1 MERRKLLITGCGRSG
16 TMYASAVWRSQGLD
30 ISHENPTPPNGQM
43 GKDGI
48 ASWYMAVN
56 DLKALFGPSASE
68 YEFDFVI
75 HQVRHPLKVIASVA
89 QFVLRDALS
98 RDYIERNAPETRLN
112 PRERQMPDCDQLI
125 LQASRYWLYWNLLA
139 CEKSSLTIKVEDLA
153 ASVEELCARLNI
165 AFVPGVAETVSANT
179 HGRYLYIND
188 PYWTVDWDDIA
199 RLDRDLCNRIR
210 ALAEVYGY

>member
-1 MERRKLLITGCGRSG
+1 MDHRKLLITGCGRSG
-16 TMYASAVWRSQGLD
+16 TMYASEVWRSQGLD
-30 ISHENPTPPNGQM
+30 VSHENPTPPNGEM

-56 DLKALFGPSASE
+56 DLDPPFGPSASE

-112 PRERQMPDCDQLI
+112 PRERQMRDCDQLI

-139 CEKSSLTIKVEDLA
+139 SEKSSLTIKVEDLA
-153 ASVEELCARLNI
+153 GSLEGLCAMLNVG
-165 AFVPGVAETVSANT
+165 FVPGVAEAVSANT
-179 HGRYLYIND
+179 HGRYLYLNE

-199 RLDRDLCNRIR
+199 RLDPGLRNQIR
-210 ALAEVYGY
+210 ALADGYGY

>member
-30 ISHENPTPPNGQM
+30 ISHENPAPPNGQM

-48 ASWYMAVN
+48 ASWYMTVN
-56 DLKALFGPSASE
+56 DLNPPFGPSASE

-98 RDYIERNAPETRLN
+98 RDYIERNSPETRLGEQ
-112 PRERQMPDCDQLI
+112 ERQMPAHDQLI
-125 LQASRYWLYWNLLA
+125 LQASRYWFYWNLLA
-139 CEKSSLTIKVEDLA
+139 AQKSRLTIKVEELA
-153 ASVEELCARLNI
+153 ASLEELCPMLNACFI
-165 AFVPGVAETVSANT
+165 PGVAETVSTNT
-179 HGRYLYIND
+179 HGRYLYINE
-188 PYWTVDWDDIA
+188 PYWIVDWSDIA
-199 RLDRDLCNRIR
+199 RLDPGICNGIR
-210 ALAEVYGY
+210 ELAEGYGY